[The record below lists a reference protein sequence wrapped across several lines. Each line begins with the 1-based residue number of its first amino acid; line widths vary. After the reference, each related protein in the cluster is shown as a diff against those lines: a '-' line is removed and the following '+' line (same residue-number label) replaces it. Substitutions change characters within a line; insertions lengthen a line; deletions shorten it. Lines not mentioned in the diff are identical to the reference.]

1 MGDGTLKTG
10 ERLPLPKQVGLRLRP
25 LPLPFLK
32 VRTVVKISGVLPVL
46 LINIT

>member
-1 MGDGTLKTG
+1 MGDVTLKTG
-10 ERLPLPKQVGLRLRP
+10 ERLPLPIQVALRLRP

-32 VRTVVKISGVLPVL
+32 VRTVVKIIGVLSVL